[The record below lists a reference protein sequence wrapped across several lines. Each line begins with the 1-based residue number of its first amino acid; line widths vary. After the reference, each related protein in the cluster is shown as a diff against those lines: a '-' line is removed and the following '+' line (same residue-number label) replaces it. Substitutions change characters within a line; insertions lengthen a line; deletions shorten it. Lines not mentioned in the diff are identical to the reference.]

1 MTNPVARAP
10 GLGVPAT
17 HAHRVYLGVGRRL
30 ILTLVCLGLGIIPFA
45 RWIPGDLVRI
55 VYVAV
60 LLSFALYARTQPS
73 LRKYWELAFAFAVFG
88 LVALLD
94 GFVAGYVGS
103 SLLHDPPNEGDPLA
117 STVSGTV
124 VIQLLDALS
133 AIVPVVVLTRI
144 SGGDLSSIYVRKGVL
159 GRWFVFALVFLVT
172 FYLFLAS
179 LPLRPDS
186 PAHRLLPENGTLT
199 LARFLT
205 LSPALLLVSLSNGFE
220 EEFLFRGL
228 FLQKYEVFFGAR
240 LANVLQATVFASAH
254 VGISYTP
261 NFLLFA
267 VLLIFPLGL
276 FGGYLMRA
284 TNSVITPGIVHGALD
299 MGIYLAFLSY
309 AS

>member
-1 MTNPVARAP
+1 MRAAS
-10 GLGVPAT
+10 LDVSTT
-17 HAHRVYLGVGRRL
+17 HQHPLYLGVGRRL
-30 ILTLVCLGLGIIPFA
+30 IFVVLCLCLGIIPFA

-55 VYVAV
+55 AYVAV
-60 LLSFALYARTQPS
+60 LVAVALFARTQPS
-73 LRKYWELAFAFAVFG
+73 LRKYWELAFAFAIFG
-88 LVALLD
+88 LVSVLD
-94 GFVAGYVGS
+94 GFVNGYIGT

-124 VIQLLDALS
+124 VIQLLDALN

-144 SGGDLSSIYVRKGVL
+144 SGRDLGSIYVRKGVL
-159 GRWFVFALVFLVT
+159 GRWFVFAIVFFVV
-172 FYLFLAS
+172 FYVFLAS

-199 LARFLT
+199 LGRFLA
-205 LSPALLLVSLSNGFE
+205 LSPALLVVSLSNGFE

-240 LANVLQATVFASAH
+240 IANVLQALVFAAAH
-254 VGISYTP
+254 VGVTYTP

-276 FGGYLMRA
+276 FGGYLMRR
-284 TNSVITPGIVHGALD
+284 TNSVITPGIFHGALD

>member
-1 MTNPVARAP
+1 MRAAS
-10 GLGVPAT
+10 LGVPAT
-17 HAHRVYLGVGRRL
+17 HEHPPYLSLGRRL
-30 ILTLVCLGLGIIPFA
+30 IFAVVCLCLGIIPFA

-55 VYVAV
+55 IYVAV
-60 LLSFALYARTQPS
+60 LLAFALFARTQPA

-94 GFVAGYVGS
+94 RFVNGYVGS
-103 SLLHDPPNEGDPLA
+103 SLLHDPPNAGDPLA
-117 STVSGTV
+117 STVAGTV

-133 AIVPVVVLTRI
+133 AILPVVVLTRI
-144 SGGDLSSIYVRKGVL
+144 SGGDLSSIYVHKGVL
-159 GRWFVFALVFLVT
+159 GRWFVFAIVFFGA
-172 FYLFLAS
+172 FYLFPAS

-199 LARFLT
+199 LARFLA

-240 LANVLQATVFASAH
+240 LANVLQAMVFASAH
-254 VGISYTP
+254 VGVTYTP

-267 VLLIFPLGL
+267 VLLVFPLGL

-284 TNSVITPGIVHGALD
+284 TNSVISPGIFHGALD

>member
-1 MTNPVARAP
+1 MRAAS
-10 GLGVPAT
+10 LGVPTT
-17 HAHRVYLGVGRRL
+17 HEHPLNLGAGRRL
-30 ILTLVCLGLGIIPFA
+30 ILTVVCLCLGIIPFA
-45 RWIPGDLVRI
+45 RWIPGEPVRI

-60 LLSFALYARTQPS
+60 LVALALFARTQPS
-73 LRKYWELAFAFAVFG
+73 LRNYWQVAFAFAVFG

-94 GFVAGYVGS
+94 GFVNGYVGS

-159 GRWFVFALVFLVT
+159 GRWLAFALVFFVA
-172 FYLFLAS
+172 FFVFLAS

-186 PAHRLLPENGTLT
+186 PAHRLLPENSTLT
-199 LARFLT
+199 LARFLA

-228 FLQKYEVFFGAR
+228 FLQKYQVFFGAR
-240 LANVLQATVFASAH
+240 LANVLQALVFASAH
-254 VGISYTP
+254 VGITYTP

-284 TNSVITPGIVHGALD
+284 TNSVITPGIFHGALD